1 LQPIEPYTQKISTI
15 SDNPV
20 SQIPDPYR
28 SSKKEIVIASIKEGI
43 MAGLS
48 RELGID
54 LGTLNTR
61 IAEGKNILIQ
71 EPTVAAILL
80 EELKLVEIGQSAL
93 DMLGRVPE
101 SIEVN
106 FPMRYGV
113 IAEYEI
119 TENLL
124 REWVRQ
130 VTGRM
135 LLFRPSL
142 MITIPFGITSVER
155 RAVYEAGLGSG
166 SRDVNLI
173 QQPLAAALG
182 VDLPIGTPTGNMI
195 ICLGGGTTQAA
206 VLSMNGIVSAKTSR
220 TAGLALDEA
229 IVDFIRRKYGL
240 IIGQPTAEQLKI
252 RIGSAIPQ
260 DEQSVMEIQAQDQVT
275 GLPRPAT
282 LTTDEIVEAL
292 QSPLELIATSVR
304 RVLEQTPPELISDII
319 DRGVALCGGTSL
331 LRGIDRY
338 LTKTLGI
345 PAYLVDNPTTC
356 VVEGAAKS
364 FSMLEILSR
373 NLPPKA

>member
-1 LQPIEPYTQKISTI
+1 
-15 SDNPV
+15 
-20 SQIPDPYR
+20 
-28 SSKKEIVIASIKEGI
+28 
-43 MAGLS
+43 MAGFS

-80 EELKLVEIGQSAL
+80 DELKLVEIGQSAL
-93 DMLGRVPE
+93 DMLGRVPQD
-101 SIEVN
+101 IEVN
-106 FPMRYGV
+106 RPMRYGA

-124 REWVRQ
+124 REWIRQ

-135 LLFRPSL
+135 LLFRPKL
-142 MITIPFGITSVER
+142 MITVPFGITSVER
-155 RAVYEAGLGSG
+155 RAVYEAGLGAG

-173 QQPLAAALG
+173 QQPLAAAIG

-195 ICLGGGTTQAA
+195 ICLGGGTCQAA
-206 VLSMNGIVSAKTSR
+206 VLAMHGIVSAKTTR
-220 TAGLALDEA
+220 VAGLRLDEA
-229 IVDFIRRKYGL
+229 IIDYIRAKYGL

-252 RIGSAIPQ
+252 RIGAAIPQ
-260 DEQSVMEIQAQDQVT
+260 DDQETMEIQGQDQVS
-275 GLPRPAT
+275 GLPKPAT
-282 LTTDEIVEAL
+282 LTTEEIVEAL
-292 QSPLELIATSVR
+292 QDPLQDIAGTVQ
-304 RVLEQTPPELISDII
+304 RVLEKTPPELISDII
-319 DRGVALCGGTSL
+319 DRGVAICGGTAL

-338 LTKTLGI
+338 LTRSLGI

-356 VVEGAAKS
+356 IVEGAAQS
-364 FSMLEILSR
+364 FSMMEVLSR

>member
-1 LQPIEPYTQKISTI
+1 
-15 SDNPV
+15 
-20 SQIPDPYR
+20 
-28 SSKKEIVIASIKEGI
+28 

-71 EPTVAAILL
+71 EPTIAAILL
-80 EELKLVEIGQSAL
+80 DELKLVEIGKAAL

-101 SIEVN
+101 NIEVN
-106 FPMRYGV
+106 RPMRYGV

-124 REWVRQ
+124 REWIRQ

-135 LLFRPSL
+135 LLFRPKFML
-142 MITIPFGITSVER
+142 TIPYGITSVER
-155 RAVYEAGLGSG
+155 RAVYEVGLGAG

-173 QQPLAAALG
+173 QQPLAAAIG

-195 ICLGGGTTQAA
+195 ICLGGGTSQAA
-206 VLSMNGIVSAKTSR
+206 VLAMNGIVSAR
-220 TAGLALDEA
+220 TTRVAGLHLDEA
-229 IVDFIRRKYGL
+229 VIDYVRQKYGL
-240 IIGQPTAEQLKI
+240 IIGQPTAEELKI
-252 RIGSAIPQ
+252 QIGAAIPQ
-260 DEQSVMEIQAQDQVT
+260 DEQKTLEIQGQDQVT

-292 QSPLELIATSVR
+292 QTPLENIADTIR
-304 RVLEQTPPELISDII
+304 RVLEKTPPELISDII

-331 LRGIDRY
+331 LHGIDRY
-338 LTKTLGI
+338 LTRTLGI

-356 VVEGAAKS
+356 IVEGAAKA
-364 FSMLEILSR
+364 FSNLEALSR
-373 NLPPKA
+373 NLPPKAY